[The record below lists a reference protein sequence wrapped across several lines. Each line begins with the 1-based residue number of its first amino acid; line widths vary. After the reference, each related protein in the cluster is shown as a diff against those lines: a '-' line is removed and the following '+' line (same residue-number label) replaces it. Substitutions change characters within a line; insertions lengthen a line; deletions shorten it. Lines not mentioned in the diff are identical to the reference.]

1 MSLDDDLNSLT
12 NPGDKS
18 NYRPSVLAKH
28 PSGWEPGVAW
38 DGESGTLTSKPLD
51 SEPNDWS
58 ELLAVWDLD
67 PEVFE
72 VVEPVQY
79 RAWDAPDPEG
89 GLRRLFYYRAAIRRR
104 VESRASVAE
113 LLAVLKEKRPRRGSF
128 EPPEGGFMYVV
139 PAGDLQI
146 GKPDGDG
153 SEGTIRRF
161 VEKTD
166 LSVLRLKELRRL
178 KRPIS
183 GVMLPWLGD
192 CIEGLV
198 SQGGALAAAGR
209 LDLTMSEQLRVYRR
223 LMLYQIQQFA
233 GLSDRIIV
241 PVVPG
246 NHDEVQKAGKVVRRY
261 DDSWAI
267 EGAVA
272 VADALKLSNQ
282 YDHVSFVFPGIDEL
296 TITLD
301 VAGTPV
307 GFAHGHQFGRDPMKW
322 WAGQAH
328 GMQDIGSATLLLG
341 AHLHHLRIEQGGA
354 KTFIQIPAMDG
365 GSTWWRHK
373 TGQDAPAAMV
383 SMLVGHGGW
392 SDLAI
397 L

>member
-1 MSLDDDLNSLT
+1 MSLGDDLKALT
-12 NPGDKS
+12 DMGHTSD
-18 NYRPSVLAKH
+18 YRPLTGHKH

-38 DGESGTLTSKPLD
+38 DGDAGTLTTHPLD
-51 SEPNDWS
+51 AEPNDWS

-72 VVEPVQY
+72 VIEPVQY

-89 GLRRLFYYRAAIRRR
+89 GLRRLFYYKAAIRRR
-104 VESRASVAE
+104 VAGQQSVDE
-113 LLAVLKEKRPRRGSF
+113 LLAVLGRKRPKR
-128 EPPEGGFMYVV
+128 PPEGSEDGFMYCV

-153 SEGTIRRF
+153 TEGTIERF
-161 VEKTD
+161 AVKTD
-166 LSVLRLKELRRL
+166 AAVARLKELHRL

-209 LDLTMSEQLRVYRR
+209 LDLTMTEQLRVYRR
-223 LMLYQIQQFA
+223 LMLHQIQQFA
-233 GLSDRIIV
+233 PLSDRIIV

-246 NHDEVQKAGKVVRRY
+246 NHDEVQRVGKVQRRY
-261 DDSWAI
+261 DDSWAL

-272 VADALKLSNQ
+272 VADALKLAPG
-282 YDHVSFVFPGIDEL
+282 YEHVSFVFPARDEL

-301 VAGTPV
+301 VAGTAV
-307 GFAHGHQFGRDPMKW
+307 GFAHGHQFGRDPVKW
-322 WAGQAH
+322 WSGQAH
-328 GMQDIGSATLLLG
+328 GMQPIGSATLLLA
-341 AHLHHLRIEQGGA
+341 AHLHHLRVEQGGA
-354 KTFIQIPAMDG
+354 KTFIQIPALDG

-373 TGQDAPAAMV
+373 TGQDAPAGMV
-383 SMLVGHGGW
+383 SLLIGDGGW
-392 SDLAI
+392 RDLAV

>member
-1 MSLDDDLNSLT
+1 MSLGDDLNALT
-12 NPGDKS
+12 DAGPQSD
-18 NYRPSVLAKH
+18 YRPLVGSKH

-38 DGESGTLTSKPLD
+38 DGDAGTLTTHPLD

-58 ELLAVWDLD
+58 ELLAVWNLD

-89 GLRRLFYYRAAIRRR
+89 GLRRLFYYKAVIRRR
-104 VESRASVAE
+104 VAGQQSVDE
-113 LLAVLKEKRPRRGSF
+113 LLAVLGRKRPKK
-128 EPPEGGFMYVV
+128 PPEGSEDGFVYCV

-153 SEGTIRRF
+153 SEGTIERF
-161 VEKTD
+161 AVKTD
-166 LSVLRLKELRRL
+166 AAVDRLKELRRL

-183 GVMLPWLGD
+183 AIMLPWLGD
-192 CIEGLV
+192 CVEGLV

-209 LDLTMSEQLRVYRR
+209 LDLTMTEQLRVYRR
-223 LMLYQIQQFA
+223 LMLHQIQQFA
-233 GLSDRIIV
+233 PLSDRIIV

-246 NHDEVQKAGKVVRRY
+246 NHDEVQRVGKVQRRY
-261 DDSWAI
+261 DDSWAL

-272 VADALKLSNQ
+272 VADALKLAPG
-282 YDHVSFVFPGIDEL
+282 YEHVSFVFPGRDEL

-307 GFAHGHQFGRDPMKW
+307 GFAHGHQFGRDPVKW
-322 WAGQAH
+322 WSGQAH
-328 GMQDIGSATLLLG
+328 GMQPIGSATLLLA
-341 AHLHHLRIEQGGA
+341 AHLHHLRVEQGGA
-354 KTFIQIPAMDG
+354 KTFIQIPALDG

-373 TGQDAPAAMV
+373 TGQDAPAGMV
-383 SMLVGHGGW
+383 SLLIGHGGW
-392 SDLAI
+392 KDLV
-397 L
+397 LL